1 MQPPQIPLGRR
12 GASSLP
18 QGGGVHHTEVPF
30 EVMILATTPLPLAL
44 NGEAVIL
51 TQVVTLEFGPQIW

>member
-1 MQPPQIPLGRR
+1 
-12 GASSLP
+12 
-18 QGGGVHHTEVPF
+18 
-30 EVMILATTPLPLAL
+30 MILATTPLPLAL